1 MTRDQ
6 LSAELS
12 RMAKMQISDITRA
25 VKSGDKAIAL
35 NEVSDLALRL
45 NQLADAIA
53 GVPAPA
59 PAPAAARDRVLD
71 PA

>member
-45 NQLADAIA
+45 NFLADAIA

-59 PAPAAARDRVLD
+59 PAPAVSPARVLD

>member
-45 NQLADAIA
+45 NFLADAIA
-53 GVPAPA
+53 GVPVPA
-59 PAPAAARDRVLD
+59 PAPAVSPTRVLD

>member
-53 GVPAPA
+53 GVPVPA
-59 PAPAAARDRVLD
+59 PTPAVSRPRVLD

>member
-45 NQLADAIA
+45 NFLADAIA
-53 GVPAPA
+53 GVPVPA
-59 PAPAAARDRVLD
+59 PAVSPARVLD

>member
-6 LSAELS
+6 LAAELS
-12 RMAKMQISDITRA
+12 RIAKMQVSDITRA

-35 NEVSDLALRL
+35 NEVSDLARRL
-45 NQLADAIA
+45 NHFADAIA
-53 GVPAPA
+53 GT
-59 PAPAAARDRVLD
+59 PAPAAPSGNRVLD

>member
-6 LSAELS
+6 LAAELS

-59 PAPAAARDRVLD
+59 PAPAVSRARVLD